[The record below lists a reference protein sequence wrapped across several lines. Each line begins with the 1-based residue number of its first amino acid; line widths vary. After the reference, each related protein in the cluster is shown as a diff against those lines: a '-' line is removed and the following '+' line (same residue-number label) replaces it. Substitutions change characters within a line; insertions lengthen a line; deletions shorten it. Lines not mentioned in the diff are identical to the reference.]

1 MALSW
6 PEQLSRVWTLSRN
19 SSSYQEQQPTNQQ
32 FLLFCSCV
40 IVCVCVCRFLFFFIF
55 SGVLGEDLEEIS
67 KKKKVSIYYTWVSS
81 AAVNRLYFQGIIR
94 SETIPRDFHYGLSAY
109 KVVIYSCARCIWI
122 IIIRHNRSVRKK
134 SSSAHTQHRCCR
146 LKSDTGENFNSS
158 SDFLCVCVDVIAHH
172 HPVFLSS
179 NQQQQQ
185 QSEAGTNSYTFW
197 NQIKIY

>member
-40 IVCVCVCRFLFFFIF
+40 IVCVCVCRFLFFLFFPVSEKIW
-55 SGVLGEDLEEIS
+55 
-67 KKKKVSIYYTWVSS
+67 KKFLRRKKVKKDVHEC
-81 AAVNRLYFQGIIR
+81 RLQQWIAYFQGIIR

-146 LKSDTGENFNSS
+146 LKSDTGEKKQLQQQQRL
-158 SDFLCVCVDVIAHH
+158 LCMCVDVIAHH

-197 NQIKIY
+197 NQIKI